1 MEDKMKPIKA
11 LFPCLVIL
19 LCGLVPEGFSAPLAQ
34 LPDFVELSQQI
45 KPAVVNIRTS
55 KTVKTGRPVFPGS
68 RDEFFNEFFERFFR
82 DAPNAPR
89 KERSLGSG
97 FIISADGFI
106 LTNNHVVE
114 GADEI
119 GIRLADG
126 RTFKGEVKGVDPKLD
141 LALLKIDTGK
151 KDLPVVQ
158 LGDSDSLRVGEWV
171 IAIGNPFG
179 LEQTVTVG
187 IVSAKGRV
195 IGAGPYDNFI
205 QTDASINPGNSGGP
219 LFNAKGEVVGINT
232 AIVRGGQGIG
242 FATPINVAKS
252 IIPQLREKG
261 KVVRGWL
268 GVTVQDVSA
277 DLAKSFGL
285 EEAQGALVSEVV
297 KDSPADRAGIR
308 RGDIILS
315 LNGNEISV
323 LNDLPRLVADRMVG
337 EKVEIVLFR
346 EGRRI
351 TIQATLVQAPE
362 DEEATGTTGDATM
375 DKLGMVVSEITP
387 EAMRFYSIKK
397 GRGVL
402 VTQVSSDGPAAE
414 ANLRPGD
421 LILEIDSTETPDLPS
436 FRKAVQA
443 IQKGQIVRLLM
454 QRGSYLSYTTLQVQ

>member
-1 MEDKMKPIKA
+1 MKPLKTVFSCLLI
-11 LFPCLVIL
+11 LFLGISL
-19 LCGLVPEGFSAPLAQ
+19 DASAQ
-34 LPDFVELSQQI
+34 TGQIPDFVELSQKI

-55 KTVKTGRPVFPGS
+55 KTVQPRRPVFPGT
-68 RDEFFNEFFERFFR
+68 RDEFFNEFFDRFFR
-82 DAPNAPR
+82 DMPNAPR

-97 FIISADGFI
+97 FIISTDGFI
-106 LTNNHVVE
+106 LTNHHVVD

-119 GIRLADG
+119 GVRLADG
-126 RTFKGEVKGVDPKLD
+126 RTFTGEVKGSDPKLD
-141 LALLKIDTGK
+141 LALVKIDTGK
-151 KDLPVVQ
+151 EQLPVAK

-242 FATPINVAKS
+242 FATPVNVAKN
-252 IIPQLREKG
+252 IIPQLQEKG

-268 GVTVQDVSA
+268 GVTVQDVSP

-297 KDSPADRAGIR
+297 KDSPADKAGIK
-308 RGDIILS
+308 RGDIILTF
-315 LNGNEISV
+315 NGNEINI
-323 LNDLPRLVADRMVG
+323 LNDLPRLVADRTVG

-346 EGRRI
+346 DGKKRTVR
-351 TIQATLVQAPE
+351 TSLGQAPE
-362 DEEATGTTGDATM
+362 DEEAAAAAGDETS
-375 DKLGMVVSEITP
+375 KLGMTVSDISP
-387 EAMRFYSIKK
+387 DAMRFYNLKK
-397 GRGVL
+397 NKGVL
-402 VTQVSSDGPAAE
+402 ITQVAPEGPAAA

-421 LILEIDSTETPDLPS
+421 LILEINNTETPDLAT
-436 FRKAVQA
+436 FQKAVQGMK
-443 IQKGQIVRLLM
+443 KGQIVRLLV
-454 QRGSYLSYTTLQVQ
+454 QRGSYLSYTTLQME

>member
-1 MEDKMKPIKA
+1 MEDKMRPIKTI
-11 LFPCLVIL
+11 FSCLMIL
-19 LCGLVPEGFSAPLAQ
+19 LAGLALDVSAQ
-34 LPDFVELSQQI
+34 VGQIPDFVELSQKI

-55 KTVKTGRPVFPGS
+55 KTVQFRKPMLPGT

-82 DAPNAPR
+82 DMPNTPR

-106 LTNNHVVE
+106 LTNNHVVD

-119 GIRLADG
+119 GVRLADG
-126 RTFKGEVKGVDPKLD
+126 RTYKGVVRGLDPKLD
-141 LALLKIDTGK
+141 LALIKIDTGK
-151 KDLPVVQ
+151 EELPVAK

-242 FATPINVAKS
+242 FATPVNAAKNAV
-252 IIPQLREKG
+252 PQLRDKG

-268 GVTVQDVSA
+268 GVTVQDVSS

-297 KDSPADRAGIR
+297 KDSPADKAGIQ

-315 LNGNEISV
+315 FNGNEINI
-323 LNDLPRLVADRMVG
+323 LNDLPRLVADRTVG

-346 EGRRI
+346 DGRKK
-351 TIQATLVQAPE
+351 TVQTTLGQAPE
-362 DEEATGTTGDATM
+362 DEQVAEVSGGDA
-375 DKLGMVVSEITP
+375 DKLGMTVSEITP
-387 EAMRFYSIKK
+387 ETMRFYNLKRSK
-397 GRGVL
+397 GIL
-402 VTQVSSDGPAAE
+402 VTQVAPDGPAAA

-421 LILEIDSTETPDLPS
+421 LILEINNTETPDLAS
-436 FRKAVQA
+436 YRKA
-443 IQKGQIVRLLM
+443 IQGMKQGQIIRLLV
-454 QRGSYLSYTTLQVQ
+454 QRGSYLSYTTIQVE

>member
-1 MEDKMKPIKA
+1 MEEEMKPIKS
-11 LFPCLVIL
+11 LFLCLLIL
-19 LCGLVPEGFSAPLAQ
+19 LCGFPFNAPAQ
-34 LPDFVELSQQI
+34 VGQIPDFVELSQKI

-55 KTVKTGRPVFPGS
+55 KTVQAQRPVFPGF

-82 DAPNAPR
+82 DMPNMPR

-97 FIISADGFI
+97 FIISADGYI
-106 LTNNHVVE
+106 LTNNHVVD

-119 GIRLADG
+119 GVRLADG
-126 RTFKGEVKGVDPKLD
+126 RTFTGEVKGLDSKLD
-141 LALLKIDTGK
+141 LALIKIDTGK
-151 KDLPVVQ
+151 EKLPVAQ
-158 LGDSDSLRVGEWV
+158 LGDSDILRVGEWV

-195 IGAGPYDNFI
+195 IGAGPYDDFI

-219 LFNAKGEVVGINT
+219 LFNAKGEVIGINT

-242 FATPINVAKS
+242 FATPVNAAKN
-252 IIPQLREKG
+252 IIPQLRDKG
-261 KVVRGWL
+261 KVTRGWL

-297 KDSPADRAGIR
+297 QDSPADKAGIK

-315 LNGNEISV
+315 LNDNEINI
-323 LNDLPRLVADRMVG
+323 LNDLPRLVSNRTVG

-346 EGRRI
+346 NGKKVKVKAVLAS
-351 TIQATLVQAPE
+351 TPE
-362 DEEATGTTGDATM
+362 EETVAKGEPGDDTS
-375 DKLGMVVSEITP
+375 KLGMAVSEVTP
-387 EAMRFYSIKK
+387 EIMRFYNLKK
-397 GRGVL
+397 SRGAV
-402 VTQVSSDGPAAE
+402 VTQVAPDGPAAE

-421 LILEIDSTETPDLPS
+421 LILEINNTETPDLAS
-436 FRKAVQA
+436 FQKAVRG
-443 IQKGQIVRLLM
+443 IKKGDIIRLLI
-454 QRGSYLSYTTLQVQ
+454 QRGSYLSYTTLKAR